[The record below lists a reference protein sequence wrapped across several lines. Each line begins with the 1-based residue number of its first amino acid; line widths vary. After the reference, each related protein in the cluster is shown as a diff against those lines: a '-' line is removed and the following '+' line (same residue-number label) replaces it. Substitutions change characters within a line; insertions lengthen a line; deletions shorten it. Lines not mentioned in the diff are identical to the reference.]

1 MGDTE
6 LDTGRARALAGA
18 IEPIAGQVYFSPE
31 CHRNYEALGFSPSPA
46 EVAGVAMPDGVAYF
60 CSRGSVLGHVPGE
73 VVASAFAVFNPAIV
87 VPLVSMGGE
96 LAPSDA
102 LCAARTEG
110 AVAQLVR
117 VLGEAPDGIDRATEL
132 LQRAN
137 AGLRP
142 AGRPLYAGLLAL
154 GLPGDPMGDLWR
166 LADRLREFR
175 GDAHTAAWTTAGF
188 DATEIGLLTELYW
201 GLPLRTYIRTRA
213 WSDDELDAAEARLEE
228 RGLVAGGAFTPAG
241 RDGPRAGRGG
251 DRRAVPAHPRG
262 AGRRPRRAARH
273 PRAVGRQRAGR
284 GRLPG
289 LGASRPLGPHGRRRP
304 HVTAPGPGS
313 GGRVRD
319 RHQGLLVTVGATVAV
334 LALSLTG
341 VAGSPGPPAP
351 QGPAGGVRGVTDTSI
366 KLVLYQPPETT
377 PSARSS
383 PASSPPRTTT
393 PRPRPRFAGSSTCWP
408 PATPPSRAGASSS
421 TCSPAAPTCSTP
433 SPPGPTR

>member
-1 MGDTE
+1 MGDTK
-6 LDTGRARALAGA
+6 LDTTRARALAGA

-60 CSRGSVLGHVPGE
+60 CSRGSVLGQVPGE

-87 VPLVSMGGE
+87 VPLVSMGRE
-96 LAPSDA
+96 LAAADA

-117 VLGEAPDGIDRATEL
+117 VLGEAPEGIERATEL

-142 AGRPLYAGLLAL
+142 EGRPLYAGLLAL
-154 GLPGDPMGDLWR
+154 GLPGNPMGDLWR

-228 RGLVAGGAFTPAG
+228 RGLVAGGAFTLEG
-241 RDGPRAGRGG
+241 
-251 DRRAVPAHPRG
+251 
-262 AGRRPRRAARH
+262 RAAREQVEVVTDEQCR
-273 PRAVGRQRAGR
+273 PI
-284 GRLPG
+284 LDG
-289 LGASRPLGPHGRRRP
+289 LGDDLDELLAILGPWGD
-304 HVTAPGPGS
+304 
-313 GGRVRD
+313 RVRAEGGYPASGPHD
-319 RHQGLLVTVGATVAV
+319 LSGL
-334 LALSLTG
+334 
-341 VAGSPGPPAP
+341 AGD
-351 QGPAGGVRGVTDTSI
+351 AGG
-366 KLVLYQPPETT
+366 
-377 PSARSS
+377 A
-383 PASSPPRTTT
+383 
-393 PRPRPRFAGSSTCWP
+393 
-408 PATPPSRAGASSS
+408 
-421 TCSPAAPTCSTP
+421 
-433 SPPGPTR
+433 